1 MKDWE
6 GVREEVSVLA
16 GGFMFFCCLLRA
28 VVTVVMTLLLVP
40 LSAKKHALAQ
50 TKKLYSIQNERNNCV
65 QIVLRVPYFPLIT
78 CTSTPLCNQK
88 CLEITFLCVRH
99 TTNFSVTNS
108 PDFKQYHQCTR
119 LTVNGKWC
127 VSRLCSFYLF
137 ALRLTISIL

>member
-16 GGFMFFCCLLRA
+16 GSFMFYCCLLRA
-28 VVTVVMTLLLVP
+28 VVTVVMTLLLFP

-78 CTSTPLCNQK
+78 CTRNNNPTRIFVRSRFCACATQQTFQSRIRLILNSTTDVKGFLLMGSGVFHVYVASI
-88 CLEITFLCVRH
+88 CLL
-99 TTNFSVTNS
+99 
-108 PDFKQYHQCTR
+108 Y
-119 LTVNGKWC
+119 G
-127 VSRLCSFYLF
+127 
-137 ALRLTISIL
+137 